1 MIAVETNPYISVHT
15 YKRKINRRRQ
25 RKLLWRGVKNGK
37 ERIFFLSFQIK
48 ELSKRNLLYLKQF
61 QFLHN
66 MQTFSSRKA
75 KKITISNNG
84 KRGLQK
90 LTNLIII
97 VRGLS
102 PETDYNT
109 SYANKSGEEISED
122 DKSPKRCDARHS
134 STRRAFQYIH
144 LLFRH

>member
-61 QFLHN
+61 QFLQL
-66 MQTFSSRKA
+66 QTFSSRKA

-97 VRGLS
+97 VRGLR
-102 PETDYNT
+102 PTTILLMQTRVERKFLRTINLP
-109 SYANKSGEEISED
+109 N
-122 DKSPKRCDARHS
+122 DARHS